1 MARMDDH
8 FARTALMAAEAA
20 VESARCTM
28 RPAAMA
34 STLAQWARCYRGM
47 GHVDAAHLAFE
58 QALPWTR
65 LLGSTDATVD
75 LLCELAECTADYA
88 EALDDDED
96 RRAARRCARDHARE
110 AWMLS
115 PRVADAAWE
124 IRVLLRVSEV
134 LERLGDRADALALQ
148 TRANA
153 LKTGRAPAGPDWD
166 AAARAS

>member
-1 MARMDDH
+1 MTDLAH
-8 FARTALMAAEAA
+8 TALMAAEAA

-34 STLAQWARCYRGM
+34 SALAQWARCYRGM
-47 GHVDAAHLAFE
+47 GHVDAAHIAFE

-75 LLCELAECTADYA
+75 LLCELADCAADYA
-88 EALDDDED
+88 DALDDED
-96 RRAARRCARDHARE
+96 DARAARRNARGHARE

-115 PRVADAAWE
+115 PRVADPAWE

-134 LERLGDRADALALQ
+134 FDRLGDRADAVAVQ
-148 TRANA
+148 TRAQS
-153 LKTGRAPAGPDWD
+153 LMSGRGGPAPDWD
-166 AAARAS
+166 GAAAAPAN